1 MAVSYD
7 VRRMSQKV
15 VNRLE
20 ILSRTKEDFMQLNM
34 IRRDVHGTLQMKV
47 LCTLHRLEM
56 FRLRRW
62 DFGKRYVKW

>member
-20 ILSRTKEDFMQLNM
+20 IVSRTKEDFRQLNV

-56 FRLRRW
+56 FSLGRW
-62 DFGKRYVKW
+62 NFEKRYVK